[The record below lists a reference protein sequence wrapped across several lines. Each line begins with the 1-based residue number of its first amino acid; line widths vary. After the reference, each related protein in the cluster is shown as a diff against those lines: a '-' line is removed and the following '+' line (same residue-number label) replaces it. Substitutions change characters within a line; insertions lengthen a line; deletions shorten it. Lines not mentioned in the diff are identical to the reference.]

1 MSVMLGKCSTMKKLF
16 GNKAYRNH
24 RDTIILAL
32 DMLLVLFSV
41 LAALFLKVDFDI
53 SKYLSFGY
61 KNFIF
66 YFVTVMII
74 YFISFNIFGV
84 NKSLWSYIGMR
95 EAAIMAISVIAA
107 SFGIIVMILITSQK
121 LFLVS
126 ITIIAGLL
134 CISLMLNVRVMY
146 RLLYQKKDARL
157 IKNSLIVGAGDGGYL
172 LLKELEQNPKYKAK
186 VIGFVDDAKVKK
198 IVSGKNVLGDTYQLP
213 KLIDKYDIKV
223 VYIAIPS
230 ASKSDIKRIITLC
243 QGASQTVEVKIMQKE
258 DIRIVDNSLA
268 GTNPVKP
275 VSISDLLN
283 RGEVNLNVE
292 QILSYIEDKVVL
304 VTGAGGSIGSE
315 ICRQIVKFAPKKLVM
330 LDIYENNLYDLDQEL
345 KRRKKQGLIP
355 ENTELITVITSV
367 RDKEALNSVFET
379 YHPQAVY
386 HAAAHKHVP
395 LMEDSPLEAIKNN
408 VFGTRNVADCA
419 LEFGAERFILIS
431 TDKAVNPTNVMG
443 ATKRMAELIMQSRA
457 RSKRNTTTRMA
468 AVRFGNVLGSNGSV
482 VPLFERQIA
491 EGGPVTLTHRNIE
504 RFFMTIPEASQLVIQ
519 AGYYAKGGEIYILDM
534 GEPVKILDLA
544 EKMIRLS
551 GYVPY
556 EDIDIVEIGLR
567 PGEKMYEELNL
578 PDERMY
584 KTDNHMIN
592 VCEPIGLTEE
602 VVNELLVLLA
612 ERVKEKDVKKARE
625 TLFEVIKKDK
635 EAVK

>member
-1 MSVMLGKCSTMKKLF
+1 
-16 GNKAYRNH
+16 
-24 RDTIILAL
+24 
-32 DMLLVLFSV
+32 
-41 LAALFLKVDFDI
+41 
-53 SKYLSFGY
+53 
-61 KNFIF
+61 
-66 YFVTVMII
+66 
-74 YFISFNIFGV
+74 
-84 NKSLWSYIGMR
+84 MR
-95 EAAIMAISVIAA
+95 EAALMAISVIAA
-107 SFGIIVMILITSQK
+107 SFAIIVIILLTSQK

-157 IKNSLIVGAGDGGYL
+157 IKNALIVGAGDGGYL
-172 LLKELEQNPKYKAK
+172 LLKELEHNPKYRAK

-198 IVSGKNVLGDTYQLP
+198 VVSGKNVLGDTYQLP

-230 ASKSDIKRIITLC
+230 AAKSDIKRIVTLC
-243 QGASQTVEVKIMQKE
+243 HGSSGSVEVKIMQKE
-258 DIRIVDNSLA
+258 DIRIVDNSIA
-268 GTNPVKP
+268 NTNPVKP

-315 ICRQIVKFAPKKLVM
+315 ICRQLVKFAPKKLVM

-345 KRRKKQGLIP
+345 KRRKTQGLIS

-367 RDKEALNSVFET
+367 RDKEALKSVFEE
-379 YHPQAVY
+379 YHPHAVY

-395 LMEDSPLEAIKNN
+395 LMENSPLEAIKNN

-419 LEFGAERFILIS
+419 VEYEAERFILIS

-457 RSKRNTTTRMA
+457 RSSRNTKTRMA

-482 VPLFERQIA
+482 VPLFEKQIA

-504 RFFMTIPEASQLVIQ
+504 RFFMTIPEASQLVLQ

-534 GEPVKILDLA
+534 GEPVRILDLA

-584 KTDNHMIN
+584 KTDNNMIN
-592 VCEPIGLTEE
+592 VCEPIGLTED
-602 VVNELLVLLA
+602 VVNELLALLA
-612 ERVKEKDVKKARE
+612 ERVQEKDVQKARE

-635 EAVK
+635 EAV